1 MNSPSRQTSRLL
13 HFQHGCTTL
22 PFLRP
27 SPLRRAQRMPQGGR
41 GKPSPGALG
50 TVQIRFGGAL
60 RAKQQGLTLGVQAYW
75 KVTTQ
80 ALLEGYTWGFSSLTA
95 GVPELYPKNAFGVW
109 NIIM

>member
-1 MNSPSRQTSRLL
+1 MISRILINSPSRQTSRLL

-41 GKPSPGALG
+41 GKPGPSALG

-60 RAKQQGLTLGVQAYW
+60 RAKQQGLTLGGPS
-75 KVTTQ
+75 
-80 ALLEGYTWGFSSLTA
+80 LLEGYDSSITGRLHL
-95 GVPELYPKNAFGVW
+95 GVNL
-109 NIIM
+109 